1 MHFPIV
7 RGIHVGHGCRDAAF
21 SHYGVGFAQQRFA
34 NHAYGCALRQRFNR
48 RAQSRAASADDQYIV
63 FANLVICGHRIL
75 RSRIMPLATRRMY
88 KSAEPTEIKLAHAN
102 CMWRSFR
109 KENPR
114 QAAARVVPK
123 DTQEKQSS
131 LPPAKWRSE
140 WHDRV

>member
-1 MHFPIV
+1 
-7 RGIHVGHGCRDAAF
+7 
-21 SHYGVGFAQQRFA
+21 
-34 NHAYGCALRQRFNR
+34 
-48 RAQSRAASADDQYIV
+48 
-63 FANLVICGHRIL
+63 
-75 RSRIMPLATRRMY
+75 MY

-109 KENPR
+109 KEKPR